1 MSTMKHHH
9 RFQQILKQ
17 LSKYSQTLKK
27 KLQSPITQARD
38 KGDHEKV
45 EAAQQQLQRSTY
57 C

>member
-1 MSTMKHHH
+1 MSTIKYHH
-9 RFQQILKQ
+9 RFQQIQKQ
-17 LSKYSQTLKK
+17 LNKYSQTLKE